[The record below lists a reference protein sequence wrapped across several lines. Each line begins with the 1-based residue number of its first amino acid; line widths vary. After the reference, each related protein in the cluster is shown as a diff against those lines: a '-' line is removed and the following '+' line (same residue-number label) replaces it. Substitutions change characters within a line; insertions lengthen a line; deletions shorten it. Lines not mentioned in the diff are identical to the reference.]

1 VPQLNHTLI
10 QVHDRAATATF
21 MSEVLGLPPAH
32 PFGPFLC
39 LETDNA
45 VSLDVIEF
53 EPDVPIDIQHY
64 AFLVSD
70 EEFDEIFARIVER
83 GVPYYADPG
92 MTRPSEVND
101 HDGGRGTYFQEPGG
115 HLLEIITVPYG
126 GWRTT

>member
-1 VPQLNHTLI
+1 MPQLNHTLI
-10 QVHDRAATATF
+10 QVHDREATATF
-21 MSEVLGLPPAH
+21 MSEVLGLPPAY
-32 PFGPFLC
+32 PYGPFLC

-53 EPDVPIDIQHY
+53 ERDVQIDIQHY

-70 EEFDEIFARIVER
+70 QEFDEIFARVVER
-83 GVPYYADPG
+83 DVPYYADPG
-92 MTRPSEVND
+92 MSQPNEVND

-126 GWRTT
+126 GWRTR